1 MNSELKRNGRITIL
15 YQKADKGEFTK
26 NGKFGYVLL
35 VAEAMKIGISKSTA
49 ESYADVVISRLKK
62 TGKIH
67 A

>member
-1 MNSELKRNGRITIL
+1 MNSELKRNGRINAL
-15 YQKADKGEFTK
+15 CKKAEA
-26 NGKFGYVLL
+26 GKFTSKGKFVANLL
-35 VAEAMKIGISKSTA
+35 VAEAMQIGVSKSTA